1 MSYSRQKRP
10 TQKQKQHNQAQT
22 VDANTNS
29 LAPSSYHQQFENLN
43 EQRQWFLKQI
53 QRKKTEL
60 QNVLNQIH
68 DIRTEM
74 LQRGASIHE
83 EWKAVDKE
91 MHQYFQNILSIQ
103 DIAQKSLEDLR
114 KLYCQL
120 QLSGLLSP
128 QVSEKELFQTLI
140 RDQFGSL
147 DDETAEM
154 FQELFAKEFEENSDR
169 ANQTPPHASEA
180 SESEDTDQP
189 DNSHQ
194 IRQTF
199 IRLAEVFH
207 PDKVNDNEVQQH
219 YSEIMKEVNSA
230 YQQRDLARLL
240 ELERK
245 YEAGEKIVAE
255 SSSTS
260 ELQRQCQQLEQ
271 DNILLQQQ
279 YEDLKAELRQIR
291 RTEEGKAVKEYRRA
305 QRNNLDFIGEILEEE
320 QFHVNTLEE
329 LRDCVKKLRDRK
341 MSVRKFF
348 RELQHL
354 WF

>member
-1 MSYSRQKRP
+1 MSSSRHQRP
-10 TQKQKQHNQAQT
+10 TKQQTQHHQSQT

-29 LAPSSYHQQFENLN
+29 LAPSSYHKQFENLN

-60 QNVLNQIH
+60 QNILNQIH
-68 DIRTEM
+68 DIRGEM
-74 LQRGASIHE
+74 LQRGASIHQ
-83 EWKAVDKE
+83 EWRAVDEE
-91 MHQYFQNILSIQ
+91 MHQYFQDILSIQ
-103 DIAQKSLEDLR
+103 DISQEHLEDLR
-114 KLYCQL
+114 KIYYQL

-128 QVSEKELFQTLI
+128 QVSEKELLQTLI
-140 RDQFGSL
+140 SEQFGPL

-154 FQELFAKEFEENSDR
+154 FQELFAQKFEENSDR
-169 ANQTPPHASEA
+169 AYQTPPSESEA
-180 SESEDTDQP
+180 NESEDTDQQ

-207 PDKVNDNEVQQH
+207 PDKVNDDEVQQH

-240 ELERK
+240 ELERE
-245 YEAGEKIVAE
+245 YEAGEKIVSK

-260 ELQRQCQQLEQ
+260 ELQRQCQQLEK
-271 DNILLQQQ
+271 DNLLLQQQ
-279 YEDLKAELRQIR
+279 YENLKAELRQIR
-291 RTEEGKAVKEYRRA
+291 RTEEGQAVTEYRRA
-305 QRNNLDFIGEILEEE
+305 QRNNLDFIGEMLEEE
-320 QFHVNTLEE
+320 EFHVNALEE

-341 MSVRKFF
+341 VSVKKFF